1 MRVAAVL
8 LLVRGAA
15 AANGTRVRGHGF
27 SFDATAVLERRAL
40 PVNGSWRVRL
50 HARTRLKKPTQLT
63 VVECRNASVP
73 LYADNIWGC
82 GRRSPAARQWQ
93 RREWI
98 LCGAK
103 PLPNSVVVPG
113 RTHLGVDLFSPT
125 FQHEMINGV
134 QQLAGV
140 WPRFVN
146 DTKSQLLCHGFT
158 CALARAALNSS
169 RFIEGKKCRPYF
181 FPVLEVALVRGD
193 LLWPGAYDPFA
204 GPYTAALLGDTPPAQ
219 RRTVLYASRNHD
231 AYHGKRLVVNESAVV
246 AAVSAAAAA
255 VDLEF
260 VLFRFENTEA
270 SARAFSAAAV
280 VVAPHGGALAN
291 LVHCAP
297 GTAVVEIVPAQTVRL
312 FYAGLSYARSLR
324 YYAFAAREFS
334 YNGNVV
340 VDAEALA
347 DVVRAAARGD
357 EG

>member
-1 MRVAAVL
+1 MRVTAVL

-40 PVNGSWRVRL
+40 PVNGSWRVRQ
-50 HARTRLKKPTQLT
+50 HARARLKKPTQLT

-103 PLPNSVVVPG
+103 ALPNAVVVPG

-146 DTKSQLLCHGFT
+146 DTESRPVRKSTSELGFVNLHAIEPT
-158 CALARAALNSS
+158 RSRRQHRVDGVGPRRCRADAATETTS
-169 RFIEGKKCRPYF
+169 RRW
-181 FPVLEVALVRGD
+181 RG
-193 LLWPGAYDPFA
+193 
-204 GPYTAALLGDTPPAQ
+204 
-219 RRTVLYASRNHD
+219 
-231 AYHGKRLVVNESAVV
+231 
-246 AAVSAAAAA
+246 
-255 VDLEF
+255 
-260 VLFRFENTEA
+260 
-270 SARAFSAAAV
+270 
-280 VVAPHGGALAN
+280 AP
-291 LVHCAP
+291 
-297 GTAVVEIVPAQTVRL
+297 EISTQVPAPLSWLHVRP
-312 FYAGLSYARSLR
+312 GES
-324 YYAFAAREFS
+324 
-334 YNGNVV
+334 G
-340 VDAEALA
+340 AELVA
-347 DVVRAAARGD
+347 VY
-357 EG
+357 